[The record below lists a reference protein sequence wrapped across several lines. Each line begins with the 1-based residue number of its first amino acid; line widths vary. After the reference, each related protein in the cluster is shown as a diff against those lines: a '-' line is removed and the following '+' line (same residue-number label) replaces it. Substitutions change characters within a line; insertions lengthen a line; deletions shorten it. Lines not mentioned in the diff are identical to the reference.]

1 MKKQNSHNESILAGK
16 MTSIIIL
23 SYNTLQFTRSCIES
37 IRQHTPAGTYEII
50 IIDNASKDGS
60 VNWLKSQQDL
70 ICIYNEKNVG
80 FPAGCNQGMKIAKGT
95 EFLLLNSDTVVT
107 PRWLDN
113 MRRALYSTNKVGAV
127 SCLTN
132 SCGNLQQID
141 IPYHTLPELLDFAE
155 KFNHSDSNKWYPWF
169 RLVGFCFLFR
179 REVYETVGGMDEI
192 FSPGNFEDDDYS
204 LRIRKAGYELLLC
217 HDTFIHHYGSVSF
230 KSGISSEELEKKRK
244 SYTELLNRNRTIFYN
259 KWGVNEDFGIIHLLL
274 LNQLIGKIPPH
285 TKILALDV
293 GTNADLFM
301 LHYLFPQN
309 EFVGVSSSELG
320 TAITNPSFPIT
331 YCKNLAEDV
340 EKIIT
345 DHYDFLLWLMPVEN
359 GAEALPLLHRL
370 ANRFLT
376 PKGKLYFCEAENLCY
391 LTPAIKEP
399 TGNKQNYIGRRA
411 MIVPVQEFS
420 FAASVRNITLREGE
434 NEFNAM
440 TLGPGSYLVNGSL
453 EYGSIDCHVLIGR
466 YSSLGHRLKFV
477 IGLNHDGSEVTTY
490 PFRDL
495 LYPTNDGVLNHYFSS
510 NHYQIIIGNDVWIG
524 CDVTILGG
532 VRIGNGAIIG
542 AGAVITKDV
551 PPYAVVVGNPARIVK
566 FRFAQDI
573 IDKLQEI
580 KWWNWPEEKIKENI
594 SLFEHPSSFV
604 NLFPPLPYSSIG
616 ENIAHDIQSL
626 KDSGHT
632 VFFFVADFAAKRPI
646 WEKVLRQYLA
656 RFTDNDKTV
665 LLFASKS
672 NQEYQDHI
680 EAVEELLNKES
691 PHHPSVALLGA
702 IMPILCDIVPMS
714 DYFITTRE
722 DVSSQGVDFASGH
735 DVGILSGLDYE
746 IFSPE
751 IVKSKQR

>member
-1 MKKQNSHNESILAGK
+1 MENKKSPNESILAGK

-37 IRQHTPAGTYEII
+37 IRRHTAPGSYEII
-50 IIDNASKDGS
+50 VIDNASKDGS
-60 VNWLKSQQDL
+60 VDWLKSQQDL
-70 ICIYNEKNVG
+70 ICVYNEENVG

-95 EFLLLNSDTVVT
+95 ELLLLNSDTVVT

-113 MRRALYSTNKVGAV
+113 MRLALYSTSKVGAV

-132 SCGNLQQID
+132 ACSNNQQINV
-141 IPYHTLPELLDFAE
+141 PYHTLPELLEFAE
-155 KFNHSDSNKWYPWF
+155 EFNHSDSKKWHPWF
-169 RLVGFCFLFR
+169 RLVGFCFLLR
-179 REVYETVGGMDEI
+179 RKIYETIGGMDEI
-192 FSPGNFEDDDYS
+192 FSPGNYEDDDYS

-217 HDTFIHHYGSVSF
+217 HDTFIHHYGSATF
-230 KSGISSEELEKKRK
+230 NHNMSSEELEKKRS
-244 SYTELLNRNRTIFYN
+244 SYMELLKRNRIIFSQ
-259 KWGVNEDFGIIHLLL
+259 KWGVNEDFGIFHLTF

-293 GTNADLFM
+293 GTSSDLFM
-301 LHYLFPQN
+301 MHYLFPQN
-309 EFVGVSSSELG
+309 EFAGVSSSELG
-320 TAITNPSFPIT
+320 VAITKPSFPVI
-331 YCKNLAEDV
+331 YCKNLAEDM
-340 EKIIT
+340 EKIT
-345 DHYDFLLWLMPVEN
+345 TERYDFLLWLMPVEN
-359 GAEALPLLHRL
+359 GAETLPLLHRL
-370 ANRFLT
+370 SNRFLT
-376 PKGKLYFCEAENLCY
+376 PKGKLYFYNDENLCY
-391 LTPAIKEP
+391 LTPSINVSIENNQKS
-399 TGNKQNYIGRRA
+399 IGRRA
-411 MIVPVQEFS
+411 MIVPVQEVS
-420 FAASVRNITLREGE
+420 FAPSVRNITLHEGE
-434 NEFNAM
+434 NEFTAM

-495 LYPTNDGVLNHYFSS
+495 LDPPNDGVLNHYFAS

-542 AGAVITKDV
+542 AGAVIAKDV
-551 PPYAVVVGNPARIVK
+551 PPYAVVAGNPARIVK
-566 FRFAQDI
+566 FRFAQDV

-580 KWWNWPEEKIKENI
+580 KWWNWPEEKIKENV

-604 NLFPPLPYSSIG
+604 NLFPPPTHSNIG
-616 ENIAHDIQSL
+616 EDIARDIQSL

-656 RFTDNDKTV
+656 KFTDNDKTV
-665 LLFASKS
+665 LLFASE
-672 NQEYQDHI
+672 NNEDYQDHI
-680 EAVEELLNKES
+680 GAVEELLDKES
-691 PHHPSVALLGA
+691 PNHPSVALLGA
-702 IMPILCDIVPMS
+702 VMPILSDLVRMS
-714 DYFITTRE
+714 DYFITTRK

-735 DVGILSGLDYE
+735 GVGILSGLDYE
-746 IFSPE
+746 IFSSE
-751 IVKSKQR
+751 TIESKQR